1 MLIGVELD
9 GSSEGDDF
17 VELRSKSI
25 SLGCKIEAT
34 TSLSQPNHSPF
45 YQLNFQRWV
54 NKNLNYFQIS
64 SRTQTVSLNHLS
76 INSLHPLPILTPL
89 SLSLLY
95 SSPLFP
101 LSFLNPSLRSRDPT
115 LKEAFHETRS
125 RWRWVFRQR

>member
-45 YQLNFQRWV
+45 YQLTFKDGSTR
-54 NKNLNYFQIS
+54 IS
-64 SRTQTVSLNHLS
+64 ITFRYRAKLKLLVSTTFR
-76 INSLHPLPILTPL
+76 LTLFIP
-89 SLSLLY
+89 
-95 SSPLFP
+95 SPF
-101 LSFLNPSLRSRDPT
+101 
-115 LKEAFHETRS
+115 
-125 RWRWVFRQR
+125 